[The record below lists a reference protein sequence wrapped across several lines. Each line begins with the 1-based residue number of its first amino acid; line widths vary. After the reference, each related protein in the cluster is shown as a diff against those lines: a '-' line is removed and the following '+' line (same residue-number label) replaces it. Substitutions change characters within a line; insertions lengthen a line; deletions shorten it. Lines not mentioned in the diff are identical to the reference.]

1 MTSINI
7 QRDVVLLPLQAVSGV
22 VERRHTLPIL
32 SNVLVELRDGVLALT
47 ATDLEIQVC
56 CRAQTDIGAT
66 REATTVSARKLQDIL
81 RALPDGSQ
89 LSVDLHDK
97 RMQLKAGKS
106 KFALQ
111 TLPAQD
117 FPKLAVADG
126 GDGRRLEVP
135 QKALKRL
142 FGLVHYAMAQQD
154 IRYYLNGLLLSLSG
168 NELTLVATDGHR
180 LAWASMPIDSEQE
193 KIEVILPRKAA
204 LEVWKLLSDT
214 DASVRIDI
222 RDNQVAFTI
231 GSVEVI
237 SKVVD
242 GKFPDFQKVIPTG
255 YKRHFLLDRH
265 TLQQALQRAAIL
277 SNEKFR
283 GVRWL
288 VNDTSL
294 RIVSSN
300 TEQEE
305 AEEELE
311 IEFSGGPIDI
321 GFNVGYLLDVLSNVS
336 AERIDCWLGDSNSSM
351 LLTVPDD
358 PAFKYVV
365 MPMRI

>member
-56 CRAQTDIGAT
+56 CRAQTDIGTT

-81 RALPDGSQ
+81 RALPEGSA
-89 LSVDLHDK
+89 LSVDLQDK

-117 FPKLAVADG
+117 FPKLASADSG
-126 GDGRRLEVP
+126 GRRIEIA

-154 IRYYLNGLLLSLSG
+154 IRYYLNGLLLSVSG
-168 NELTLVATDGHR
+168 GELTLVATDGHR
-180 LAWASMPIDSEQE
+180 LALASMPLESEQE

-204 LEVWKLLSDT
+204 LEVWKLLADSD
-214 DASVRIDI
+214 AAAQIDI
-222 RDNQVAFTI
+222 RENQVAFTI
-231 GSVEVI
+231 GSVELI

-242 GKFPDFQKVIPTG
+242 GKFPDYQKVIPTG
-255 YKRHFLLDRH
+255 YKRHFALDRQ

-288 VNDTSL
+288 VSDANL
-294 RIVSSN
+294 RIISSN

-311 IEFSGGPIDI
+311 IEFDGGPVDI
-321 GFNVGYLLDVLSNVS
+321 GFNVSYLLDVLANVS
-336 AERIDCWLGDSNSSM
+336 AEKIECWLGDANSSM
-351 LLTVPDD
+351 LITVPDD
-358 PAFKYVV
+358 AAFKYVV

>member
-1 MTSINI
+1 MTSINL

-32 SNVLVELRDGVLALT
+32 SNVLVELQDGVLSLT

-56 CRAQTDIGAT
+56 CRAQTDMGMT
-66 REATTVSARKLQDIL
+66 REATSVSARKLQDIL
-81 RALPDGSQ
+81 RALPEGSS
-89 LSVDLHDK
+89 LSVDLQEK

-111 TLPAQD
+111 TLPARD
-117 FPKLAVADG
+117 FPKLAAADG
-126 GDGRRLEVP
+126 STGRRLDVS

-142 FGLVHYAMAQQD
+142 FGLVHYSMAQQD
-154 IRYYLNGLLLSLSG
+154 IRYYLNGLLLSLAG
-168 NELTLVATDGHR
+168 NDLTLVATDGHR
-180 LAWASMPIDSEQE
+180 LAWATMPIEAEQA

-204 LEVWKLLSDT
+204 LEVWKLLSET
-214 DASVRIDI
+214 DSPVQIEI
-222 RDNQVAFTI
+222 RENQVAFTI
-231 GSVEVI
+231 GSVELI

-242 GKFPDFQKVIPTG
+242 GKFPDFQKVIPSG
-255 YKRHFLLDRH
+255 YKRHFTLERQS
-265 TLQQALQRAAIL
+265 LQQALQRAAIL

-288 VNDTSL
+288 VSETNL
-294 RIVSSN
+294 RIISSN

-311 IEFSGGPIDI
+311 IEFSGGPVDI
-321 GFNVGYLLDVLSNVS
+321 GFNVSYLLDVLANVS
-336 AERIDCWLGDSNSSM
+336 ADRIDFWLGDANSSM
-351 LLTVPDD
+351 LVTVPDD
-358 PAFKYVV
+358 PSFKYVV